1 MARPNRPRSIEGE
14 SNLAQRIQREREY
27 RGLSYEALAK
37 AMTDV
42 GCSIQGS
49 AIYKIE
55 KGDPPR
61 RITVDELVAFARV
74 FDVEVEDLLTP
85 VEVLRTQRG
94 KQLLK
99 DLEDADRALL
109 DSMSRLTNG
118 YLEWFDIAAFEP
130 DLREYVDNHRFRK
143 KLSDEVVEHMS
154 LGSLVV
160 DGRRV
165 DFDATKIRDAL
176 LAFYLA
182 IIEHAGG
189 LSSTAIAESQ
199 RGSDDG

>member
-14 SNLAQRIQREREY
+14 SNLARRIQREREY

-37 AMTDV
+37 TMTDA

-74 FDVEVEDLLTP
+74 FDVEVENLLTP
-85 VEVLRTQRG
+85 VEVLRTKRG

-118 YLEWFDIAAFEP
+118 YLEWFDLAAFEP

-160 DGRRV
+160 DGRQV
-165 DFDATKIRDAL
+165 DFDATMIRDAL

-182 IIEHAGG
+182 IIELAGG

>member
-14 SNLAQRIQREREY
+14 SNLARRIQREREY

-37 AMTDV
+37 TMTDV

-118 YLEWFDIAAFEP
+118 YLEWFDLAAFEP

-143 KLSDEVVEHMS
+143 ELSDEVVEHMS